1 MSAPTDLQTQAADL
15 VTEADQVTAIARAE
29 LAILGLLTAETA
41 SLLTHTKVRLLA
53 ALTILKAMQ

>member
-1 MSAPTDLQTQAADL
+1 MTDLQTQAADL

-53 ALTILKAMQ
+53 VLTVLKAMQ